1 MEASGH
7 SCISELN
14 SLKCVASV
22 INTKEK
28 EIFHLNLGL
37 CFNLGVNDVTSSYNL
52 LSDPVKMAPPI
63 LHEARDIKHDTGK
76 QEPSPQPHININV
89 SSVVGPTEKLSVL
102 GEEN

>member
-1 MEASGH
+1 MEASGY
-7 SCISELN
+7 SYISELN

-22 INTKEK
+22 ITTKEK
-28 EIFHLNLGL
+28 EISHLGL

-52 LSDPVKMAPPI
+52 LSNPVKMAPPI

-76 QEPSPQPHININV
+76 QEPSHINTNV

>member
-7 SCISELN
+7 SYISELN

-22 INTKEK
+22 ITTKEK
-28 EIFHLNLGL
+28 EISHLNLGL

-63 LHEARDIKHDTGK
+63 LHGARDIKHDTGK
-76 QEPSPQPHININV
+76 QEPSHINTNV

-102 GEEN
+102 GEED